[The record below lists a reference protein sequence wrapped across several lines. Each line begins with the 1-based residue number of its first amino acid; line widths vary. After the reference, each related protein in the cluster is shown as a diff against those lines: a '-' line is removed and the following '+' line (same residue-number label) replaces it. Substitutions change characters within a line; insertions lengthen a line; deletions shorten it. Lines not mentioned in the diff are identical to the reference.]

1 MPVKTVRKKTTRKTS
16 KNKYK
21 IVIELPFGP
30 FRTTEEAAQMKKRIK
45 AKSSKIVFSANTK
58 SSKGIVFKGRLSY
71 TKTFS
76 APMTAVKQVL
86 QSRVPGAKVSVTK
99 V

>member
-1 MPVKTVRKKTTRKTS
+1 
-16 KNKYK
+16 
-21 IVIELPFGP
+21 
-30 FRTTEEAAQMKKRIK
+30 MKKRIK
-45 AKSSKIVFSANTK
+45 AKSSKIVFSTNVK
-58 SSKGIVFKGRLSY
+58 NRNGIVFKGRLSY
-71 TKTFS
+71 IKTFS